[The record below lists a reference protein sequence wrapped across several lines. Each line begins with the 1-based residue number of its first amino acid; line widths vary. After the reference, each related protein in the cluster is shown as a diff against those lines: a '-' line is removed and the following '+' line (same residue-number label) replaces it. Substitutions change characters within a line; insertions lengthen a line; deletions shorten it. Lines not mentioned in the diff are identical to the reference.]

1 MIDPLIKTLKRQLLV
16 QEEILYYMDNLKASV
31 DSTGMGH
38 DVHMI

>member
-31 DSTGMGH
+31 DYTEMGH